1 MAGTELAKAYVQII
15 PSAQGIKGKLTNIL
29 GGEADEAGKSA
40 GKTLGGSLGS
50 VIKKTIAAAGIGT
63 ALKRALT
70 EGAALQQS
78 LGGIETLFKDSAN
91 KVITNA
97 KNAYMTAGMSAN
109 EYMENVT
116 SFSASLLQGLGQD
129 TEKAADYADRALI
142 NMSDNANKMGTNM
155 ELIQNA
161 YQGFAKSNYTMLD
174 NLKLGYGGT
183 KTEMQRLIADAA
195 AMTDIQKKLG
205 ITVDESSMSFDNV
218 INAISVMQDH
228 LGLSGATADEAA
240 KTFSGSLSAMKAAA
254 SNLLGSL
261 SLGEDIKPYIEA
273 LLETTGTFVFDN
285 MLPMVGNIISG
296 LVEYVADAA
305 LNTDWESVI
314 TQVLENIKIYLV
326 EGLQTYFG
334 ADTTLISEMF
344 DFLITG
350 LPEVFETVQE
360 IISSFGEF
368 LQVIWEEIG
377 QPIFETIKSL
387 FEEIYLAVI
396 EKLPEIKEFVATCF
410 EDISAF
416 WEENLK
422 PCLEAIGDFIQNI
435 LAPVFES
442 VFRGFISP
450 LIDSVFKF
458 VKQAWEGTL
467 KPVFTGIT
475 QFLTGIF
482 TLDFQKAWDGI
493 KNIVKGASN
502 GIITMVEGFVNG
514 IISALNGLF
523 AGVNTIA
530 DKIGGKIGEFIN
542 IPTISPITLPRLAE
556 GGILEKGQVGLLE
569 GSGAEAVVPLE
580 NNHKWI
586 SKVAK
591 EMNGAV
597 GNNVVLER
605 ILELLIEIRERTP
618 EEIAE
623 LLARI
628 KISIGERE
636 FARLL
641 KEVEGYA

>member
-40 GKTLGGSLGS
+40 GKTLGSSLGS

-63 ALKRALT
+63 ALKSALT

-78 LGGIETLFKDSAN
+78 LGGVETLFKDSAN
-91 KVITNA
+91 KVIANA

-142 NMSDNANKMGTNM
+142 NMSDNANKMGTSM

-195 AMTDIQKKLG
+195 AMTDVQKKLG
-205 ITVDESSMSFDNV
+205 VTVDESSMSFDNI

-228 LGLSGATADEAA
+228 LGLTGATADEAA

-254 SNLLGSL
+254 SNLLGNL

-273 LLETTGTFVFDN
+273 LMETTGTFVFDN

-296 LVEYVADAA
+296 LVEYVADTA

-314 TQVLENIKIYLV
+314 TQVLENIKNYLV

-334 ADTTLISEMF
+334 TDTTLISEMF

-360 IISSFGEF
+360 IISAFGEF

-377 QPIFETIKSL
+377 QPIFETIKSI
-387 FEEIYLAVI
+387 FEEIYLAVV
-396 EKLPEIKEFVATCF
+396 EKLPEIEEFVATCF
-410 EDISAF
+410 EDISVF

-493 KNIVKGASN
+493 KNIVKGAVN

-514 IISALNGLF
+514 IISALN
-523 AGVNTIA
+523 
-530 DKIGGKIGEFIN
+530 
-542 IPTISPITLPRLAE
+542 
-556 GGILEKGQVGLLE
+556 
-569 GSGAEAVVPLE
+569 
-580 NNHKWI
+580 
-586 SKVAK
+586 
-591 EMNGAV
+591 
-597 GNNVVLER
+597 
-605 ILELLIEIRERTP
+605 
-618 EEIAE
+618 
-623 LLARI
+623 
-628 KISIGERE
+628 
-636 FARLL
+636 
-641 KEVEGYA
+641 